1 MKIREH
7 YTCPLEIVHDI
18 IKGKWKTII
27 LFQLQYGAESLSQLE
42 HQIEGISQKMLL
54 QQLNELS
61 DFGLIQKQ
69 SFEGYPLHVEYS
81 LTPGRG
87 QKILRAIDIMQEIGI
102 DYMVEYG
109 LTDILDEKGICNQ
122 SHR

>member
-27 LFQLQYGAESLSQLE
+27 LFELQYGPRSLSQLE

-54 QQLNELS
+54 QQLNELR

-87 QKILRAIDIMQEIGI
+87 QKMMQAINIMQEIGVN
-102 DYMVEYG
+102 YMVEHG
-109 LTDILDEKGICNQ
+109 LTDILDEKGICYQ
-122 SHR
+122 PLR